1 MSNPQNQNF
10 QKIETEIDLS
20 GPDATKAATASAINQ
35 ALGNQSA
42 HSADQVH
49 ENLEIEVVDD
59 TPEKDRG
66 KAREEPLPEAP
77 TGIIPS
83 DDELKTYSESVQK
96 RMKRMTYEYHEQRR
110 QREAAERQVEEAAR
124 LAQELYKQNQLLRG
138 SLKTGEKQLVE
149 QAKGRIEAQLEAAK
163 EKYRKAHEMGD
174 TEAIINAQSELADL
188 QARKV
193 QVEAYQP
200 QYQQEEPQRP
210 PAVPPQ
216 RSSAVPK
223 PDADAERWAAKNP
236 WFQKD
241 PEMTSTA
248 FGVHQKLVQERGIDP
263 RREPETYYAELD
275 KAMRKRFPEYEWGDA
290 PARAQAPEQPAR
302 RAQPSTVVAPATRNV
317 SSMPTS
323 GSVSQDGRKVTLTSS
338 QLSIA
343 KRLGLTPQQYAAEFV
358 KQHRGS

>member
-10 QKIETEIDLS
+10 QRIETEIDLS
-20 GPDATKAATASAINQ
+20 GKPPSAIANSTQ
-35 ALGNQSA
+35 QPSA
-42 HSADQVH
+42 VEVADQVP

-59 TPEKDRG
+59 TPERDRG
-66 KAREEPLPEAP
+66 KAREEPLSEAP

-83 DDELKTYSESVQK
+83 DDELKTYSDSVQK

-124 LAQELYKQNQLLRG
+124 LAQELYKQNQQLRG
-138 SLKTGEKQLVE
+138 NLKTGEKQLVE
-149 QAKGRIEAQLEAAK
+149 QAKGRIEAQLEAIK

-174 TEAIINAQSELADL
+174 TEAIITAQSELADL

-210 PAVPPQ
+210 PAAQPQ
-216 RSSAVPK
+216 RPAAPK
-223 PDADAERWAAKNP
+223 VDADAERWAAKNP

-275 KAMRKRFPEYEWGDA
+275 KAMRKRFPEYEWADA
-290 PARAQAPEQPAR
+290 PARAQAPEAPVR
-302 RAQPSTVVAPATRNV
+302 KAQPSTVVAPATRNV

-343 KRLGLTPQQYAAEFV
+343 KRLGLTPQQYAVEFV
-358 KQHRGS
+358 RQQKG